1 MWRVTLRSLWAH
13 KRRLLSTAL
22 AIVLGVGFMSGTF
35 ILSTTLDQVADDLF
49 KDSAS
54 SIDALVQ
61 GRVLSSAS
69 VGGSQR
75 ADLPASTVAAV
86 RSVEGVVAA
95 APRVSTRAS
104 GSTNRIL
111 APAGWALG
119 SQVGPATVFEN
130 WIADPILTP
139 YRIDQGRAPKAD
151 DEIVLN
157 AAAMELSGATLGD
170 LFTVI
175 GQFGPQPYRLVGSF
189 TTGVAKSSGGA
200 VSVEFTLA
208 EVQRL
213 AGTHGRI
220 DSVFAK
226 GADGLSQEDVV
237 TRLDGAGL
245 EGVEVITGER
255 AVADLAQG
263 ASSDIRFLQ
272 MVLVVFGVV
281 ALLVGAFVISNTF
294 TILVAQRT
302 RELALLRA
310 LGASRAQVFSSVLLE
325 AGAVGV
331 ASAFVGLGVGAYLAT
346 WINRGLAQI
355 GADLPTGSLVVR
367 PSTLLLSLVT
377 GVAVTL
383 LAALGPAFRATRV
396 RPLAALRD
404 SSVDRSSAS
413 GRRVLIGLAI
423 LAAGAYGCSAAWRRQ
438 GAAGAIPTVGLG
450 AVLVIV
456 GVIVIGPLLAGRM
469 VGLPGP
475 LLYWAQ
481 GVTGRLATENAARSP
496 RRTSAT
502 ASAVLISVALVVFVS
517 AFAASATHSVE
528 ADARRGFAGDFIVT
542 GPGGLTL
549 PNGLLSSAIP
559 PSVAEAVRG
568 VRGVRLVAGMGFG
581 SASLTYPDGDT
592 GTHFVSSI
600 DEAGLGTVLRPR
612 MTEGRAEDLDDHGI
626 IADRVMAREHHL
638 RLGDEIIYAVGG
650 GRPITLELQGV
661 SDDPNLVGYFT
672 VTRATYAAVAPEV
685 RDVQVGGLLEPGA
698 DVARVLPRIRQAIR
712 EIPNVWAYDRES
724 FIGDLKNQISSF
736 INVIYGLLVLS
747 VLISV
752 LGIANTL
759 SLTIHERTRELGLL
773 RAVGMDRSGVRS
785 SVRMEALLISTFGMV
800 VGLLVGAGVSMAVVR
815 SLRELGLV
823 TFSVPITSLVVI
835 AVGAVVFGGLA
846 SIRPA
851 QRAAHASILDAIATD

>member
-1 MWRVTLRSLWAH
+1 MRRVTLRSLWAH
-13 KRRLLSTAL
+13 KRRLLSTAI

-61 GRVLSSAS
+61 GDLLSDAS
-69 VGGSQR
+69 VGGRQR
-75 ADLPASTVAAV
+75 ADLPPRAVAAA
-86 RSVEGVVAA
+86 RRVEGVAA
-95 APRVSTRAS
+95 AGPRVSTKGA

-111 APAGWALG
+111 DPFGRPLG
-119 SQVGPATVFEN
+119 SQAGPATIFEN
-130 WIADPILTP
+130 WIADPTLTP
-139 YRIDQGRAPKAD
+139 YRIDDGRAPQAD

-157 AAAMELSGATLGD
+157 VAAAEDAGVGLGQS
-170 LFTVI
+170 LVVV
-175 GQFGPQPYRLVGSF
+175 GQFGPQPYRVVGTF

-220 DSVFAK
+220 DSVYVK
-226 GADGLSQEDVV
+226 GVDGLSQEEVV
-237 TRLDGAGL
+237 TRLDADL
-245 EGVEVITGER
+245 RGVEVITGEQ
-255 AVADLAQG
+255 AVAELSQG
-263 ASSDIRFLQ
+263 GTSDIRFLQ

-310 LGASRAQVFSSVLLE
+310 LGASRVQVFGSVVLE
-325 AGAVGV
+325 AAAVGV
-331 ASAFVGLGVGAYLAT
+331 VSSVVGLGVGLYLAT
-346 WINRGLAQI
+346 WINRGLAGI
-355 GADLPTGSLVVR
+355 GAELPTGSLVVR
-367 PSTLLLSLVT
+367 PATLVLSLVT

-396 RPLAALRD
+396 RPLAALREIA
-404 SSVDRSSAS
+404 VDRAGAS
-413 GRRVLIGLAI
+413 RRRVLCGLAV
-423 LAAGAYGCSAAWRRQ
+423 LVAGAVGCSAAWRRQ

-456 GVIVIGPLLAGRM
+456 GVIVVGPLLAGRT

-475 LLYWAQ
+475 LLFWFK
-481 GVTGRLATENAARSP
+481 GITGRLATENAARSP

-517 AFAASATHSVE
+517 AFAASAAQSVE
-528 ADARRGFAGDFIVT
+528 SDARRGFAGDFVVT

-549 PNGLLSSAIP
+549 PNGLLSSPIP
-559 PSVAEAVRG
+559 PTVVDAVRQ

-581 SASLTYPDGDT
+581 SATVTYPDGAS
-592 GTHFVSSI
+592 GTHFVSSV
-600 DEAGLGTVLRPR
+600 DRAGLGTVLRPR
-612 MTEGRAEDLDDHGI
+612 MTEGDATDLDDHGI
-626 IADRVMAREHHL
+626 LADRVMAREHHL
-638 RLGDEIIYAVGG
+638 RLGDEIVYVVSG
-650 GRPITLELQGV
+650 GRPITLEVQGI
-661 SDDPNLVGYFT
+661 SDDPNLLGYFT
-672 VTRATYAAVAPEV
+672 VTRATYASVAPEI
-685 RDVQVGGLLEPGA
+685 RDVQVAGLFEPGA
-698 DVARVLPRIRQAIR
+698 DAPRVLNRIRRAI
-712 EIPNVWAYDRES
+712 IGTPDVWAYDREA
-724 FIGDLKNQISSF
+724 FIGNLNDQISAF

-785 SVRMEALLISTFGMV
+785 SVRMEALLIAAFGMAVGLV
-800 VGLLVGAGVSMAVVR
+800 VGVGVSLAVVR
-815 SLRELGLV
+815 SLREFGLV
-823 TFSVPITSLVVI
+823 TFTVPTPSLVLI